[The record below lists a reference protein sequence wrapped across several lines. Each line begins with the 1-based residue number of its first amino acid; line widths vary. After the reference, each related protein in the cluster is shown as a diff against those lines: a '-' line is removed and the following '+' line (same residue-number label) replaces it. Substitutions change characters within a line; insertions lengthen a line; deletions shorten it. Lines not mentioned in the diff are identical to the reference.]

1 MTAIVQ
7 RMERTLEADEVFH
20 AWLSADLPRMLAAR
34 ALKSNPIDRHF
45 LLQGIV
51 KTTYATRADPKMRKL
66 CIEAGR
72 THLGELASTV
82 KALKAHF
89 QGELPRVP
97 AEAWLATALAE
108 IGKVDEAVAVCEA
121 AAGFGLF
128 DGTKAGYL
136 GRAERLGKKR
146 SQKSAD

>member
-1 MTAIVQ
+1 MN
-7 RMERTLEADEVFH
+7 ADEVFH
-20 AWLSADLPRMLAAR
+20 AWMSADLPRMLAAR

-51 KTTYATRADPKMRKL
+51 KATYATRSDSKMRQL
-66 CIEAGR
+66 CIESGR
-72 THLGELASTV
+72 AHLGELATIV
-82 KALKAHF
+82 RALKAEF

-108 IGKVDEAVAVCEA
+108 IGKIDEAVTVCETA
-121 AAGFGLF
+121 ASLGIF

-136 GRAERLGKKR
+136 GRAERLRKKR
-146 SQKSAD
+146 SQLSGN